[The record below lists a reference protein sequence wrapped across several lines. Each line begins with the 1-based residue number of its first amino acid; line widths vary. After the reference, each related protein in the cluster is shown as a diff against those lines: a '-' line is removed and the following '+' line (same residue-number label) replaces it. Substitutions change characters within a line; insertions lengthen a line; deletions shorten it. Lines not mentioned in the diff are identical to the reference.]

1 MEAWRL
7 DGPLRGGK
15 RDEPGEA
22 KRNEEEEAD
31 LRKAHLQNQVR
42 ILSRP
47 RDYTVTC
54 AISHAFDVSHPTV
67 RPGSER
73 LSSDTSHLSQS

>member
-31 LRKAHLQNQVR
+31 LRKARLQNQVR
-42 ILSRP
+42 IPSRP
-47 RDYTVTC
+47 RDDFVTRAMC
-54 AISHAFDVSHPTV
+54 HALDVSHPTV
-67 RPGSER
+67 RPGSKR
-73 LSSDTSHLSQS
+73 LSSDTPHLSQS